1 MHHDIQIDLDNIASF
16 LINEKSQDSLSINV
30 LNQINIDDEIT
41 IIVEKNGSIL
51 EEVKNCISSNLPVP
65 ILFENCDDTQDSNSI
80 KIEKNLGKVDIT
92 GNLISDISGP
102 INFTIH
108 DSVGVASDR
117 KHESKFQKY

>member
-65 ILFENCDDTQDSNSI
+65 ILFDDTQDSNSI
-80 KIEKNLGKVDIT
+80 NIEKNLGKVDIT
-92 GNLISDISGP
+92 VNLISDISGP
-102 INFTIH
+102 IDFTIH
-108 DSVGVASDR
+108 DSVGVARDR

>member
-65 ILFENCDDTQDSNSI
+65 ILFDDTQDSNSI
-80 KIEKNLGKVDIT
+80 NIEKNLGKVDIT